1 MKAVNI
7 KIKTKNNSYSIVIG
21 NNLIKSLM
29 KVIKRNSLDFNRCLI
44 IVDKNIPKKFLN
56 QKIGRAHV

>member
-21 NNLIKSLM
+21 NNLIKNLM
-29 KVIKRNSLDFNRCLI
+29 EVIKKNC
-44 IVDKNIPKKFLN
+44 VDIKKI
-56 QKIGRAHV
+56 KGKVS

>member
-56 QKIGRAHV
+56 